1 MTLRPTSLRARLTLW
16 YTALLTG
23 MLAMLGATA
32 LWLLDRGL
40 RDNIDASLKSAAVT
54 IADSLRR
61 PVRAGRDLG
70 ATLDALLGYGPAS
83 RFFRLLDPFGRP
95 DPRLAP
101 RSRLKFPLSP
111 QARRN
116 AGQGRETYQTLNVT
130 DPTGAP
136 ADIRVLTLPVV
147 ERGRVAHLVQVA
159 VPLDSAD
166 AARSRFLLILLGLAP
181 IALGGSAVG
190 GWFLARKALAP
201 VDAMVASARRIEAED
216 LSQRLAAANGTDE
229 LGRLASV
236 LNDMLARLEASF
248 SAVRHFSADAAHELR
263 TPLTILK
270 GELEVALR
278 APPSPDEY
286 RRVLVSCLEEVD
298 RLSALVSDLLFLA
311 RSDGGNLSVT
321 RDPVDLASVL
331 RDAGAALQV
340 LADEAEVSF
349 RWTANASVWTRGS
362 REMLFRLIFNL
373 GENAI
378 AYTPAGGSVT
388 LSLAPRNTEAEL
400 TVQDTGIGIAP
411 DEQDRIFDR
420 FYRSDPARG
429 RGHAGL
435 GLALA
440 RSIAA
445 AHQGSIDVES
455 TPGRGSCFRVR
466 LPLTAEPSG
475 SKPET
480 PDVPVT
486 SANRASAE

>member
-23 MLAMLGATA
+23 MLALLGATA

-40 RDNIDASLKSAAVT
+40 RDNIDASLASAAAT

-61 PVRAGRDLG
+61 PARADRDLG
-70 ATLDALLGYGPAS
+70 AALDALLGYGPAS

-95 DPRLAP
+95 DPRIAP

-116 AGQGRETYQTLNVT
+116 AGQGRQTYQTLHVA

-136 ADIRVLTLPVV
+136 AAVRVLTRPIL

-159 VPLDSAD
+159 VPLASAD
-166 AARSRFLLILLGLAP
+166 TARSRFLLILLGLAP
-181 IALGGSAVG
+181 VALGGAAAG

-201 VDAMVASARRIEAED
+201 VDAMVAAARRIEAED

-229 LGRLASV
+229 LGRLAAV
-236 LNDMLARLEASF
+236 LNDMLGRLEASF

-278 APPSPDEY
+278 APPSPDEH

-298 RLSALVSDLLFLA
+298 RLSALVNDLLLLA
-311 RSDGGNLSVT
+311 QSDGGNLSVSH
-321 RDPVDLASVL
+321 DAVDLTAVL
-331 RDAGAALQV
+331 HDAGAALRV
-340 LADEAEVSF
+340 LADESAVSF
-349 RWTANASVWTRGS
+349 RCTADGPVRTRGS

-378 AYTPAGGSVT
+378 AYTPEGGSVT
-388 LSLAPRNTEAEL
+388 LALTRRRAEAEL
-400 TVQDTGIGIAP
+400 TVRDTGVGIP
-411 DEQDRIFDR
+411 HDERDRIFDR

-445 AHQGSIDVES
+445 AHGGSIDVES
-455 TPGRGSCFRVR
+455 SPGRGSCFRVR
-466 LPLTAEPSG
+466 LPLAAEPSR
-475 SKPET
+475 SESET
-480 PDVPVT
+480 PSVPVA
-486 SANRASAE
+486 SANLTPAE